1 MHTLIQS
8 PAHDPTTLYR
18 YRDSLYA
25 EDLLIVGL
33 VSLDFFTALA
43 SAPRTFEEICR
54 RHELQVRPADVMLT
68 LFRAM
73 GLIELRD
80 NRYEITP
87 VAREHLVHGSPW
99 FLGPYYASLHD
110 RPVVK
115 DLLRVL
121 RTDHP
126 ASWGSQQGQQ
136 DWHKAM
142 EQPGFAQQFT
152 EAMDCRGVF
161 LARSLAANLD
171 LNSVRSML
179 DIAGGSG
186 IYACSFCAHFTGLR
200 ATVLEKSPVDQIAR
214 DAIARRGFSDRVGV
228 VVGDMLAE
236 PLPGGH
242 DLHLYSNVLHD
253 WDVPVV
259 RQLLVRSWE
268 ALPSGGQLL
277 IHDAFLNRFKS
288 GPLHVAEYS
297 VMLMHATQGRCYGVG
312 EMEDL
317 LSEVGFSEFRE
328 IPGGAARSGLLA
340 RKP

>member
-1 MHTLIQS
+1 
-8 PAHDPTTLYR
+8 
-18 YRDSLYA
+18 
-25 EDLLIVGL
+25 
-33 VSLDFFTALA
+33 
-43 SAPRTFEEICR
+43 
-54 RHELQVRPADVMLT
+54 
-68 LFRAM
+68 
-73 GLIELRD
+73 
-80 NRYEITP
+80 
-87 VAREHLVHGSPW
+87 
-99 FLGPYYASLHD
+99 
-110 RPVVK
+110 
-115 DLLRVL
+115 
-121 RTDHP
+121 
-126 ASWGSQQGQQ
+126 
-136 DWHKAM
+136 
-142 EQPGFAQQFT
+142 
-152 EAMDCRGVF
+152 
-161 LARSLAANLD
+161 
-171 LNSVRSML
+171 ML